1 MKTVKTPT
9 PAPIEPSVST
19 ALKLWPEL
27 AGKIQGYAETHYL
40 SLPEAL
46 RFLVEAGLATE
57 ERAMVELRFQD
68 GPAGWAMSRA

>member
-1 MKTVKTPT
+1 MKVVKMPT
-9 PAPIEPSVST
+9 QTLVEPSVST

-57 ERAMVELRFQD
+57 QRAMMELRSLED
-68 GPAGWAMSRA
+68 CACTSRLSA